1 MSYRYQATERFWHN
15 FYGLSPAQKDSAR
28 RAWQIFKQDPFDPR
42 LGTHKINRLSA
53 IMRRTVYAVVV
64 EGVCAWSS
72 MWKATR
78 LFRST
83 SAPTRFTRR
92 DARQIERA
100 TQPRSLVQRAIA

>member
-42 LGTHKINRLSA
+42 LGTHRINRLSG

-64 EGVCAWSS
+64 EADLRVVFYVEGDAVVSFNIGTHAIY
-72 MWKATR
+72 
-78 LFRST
+78 ST
-83 SAPTRFTRR
+83 
-92 DARQIERA
+92 
-100 TQPRSLVQRAIA
+100 